1 MTELYTLIAELTCG
15 EDERAEGAALE
26 IAKYQSEAISILQS
40 LLNSPDEDTRWW
52 ATRTLGTIHASRVTP
67 LLLRSLR
74 DPDQSVRHCAAVALR
89 EQPDPTAI
97 NALVILL
104 GSDDRILSML
114 AADALVAIG
123 KPATPALVAV
133 FENGTQAEVLNA
145 VRALARIGDSR
156 AIPSLYKA
164 LDSDSVVIQHWADKG
179 LDDLGVGMA
188 FFEPE

>member
-1 MTELYTLIAELTCG
+1 MTDLYTLIAELTCG
-15 EDERAEGAALE
+15 EDTRAEKAALE
-26 IAKYQSEAISILQS
+26 IANYQSEALPVLQS

-52 ATRTLGTIHASRVTP
+52 STRALGAVQHPQVTQ

-74 DPDQSVRHCAAVALR
+74 DPSQSVRQCAAVALR

-97 NALVILL
+97 NSLITLL
-104 GSDDRILSML
+104 GNHDRILSML

-133 FENGTQAEVLNA
+133 FENGSQAEVINA

-156 AIPSLYKA
+156 AIPALYKA
-164 LDSDSVVIQHWADKG
+164 LDHDSVVIQHWADKG
-179 LDDLGVGMA
+179 LDDLGVGMT
-188 FFEPE
+188 FYEPE